1 MRLVARPL
9 VQAVAEG
16 KDAPIPFEEI
26 VEVTQTTLS
35 LVQSTDY
42 AD

>member
-9 VQAVAEG
+9 FQTVADG
-16 KDAPIPFEEI
+16 RDAPIPFEEI
-26 VEVTQTTLS
+26 VEVAQTTLS